1 MIVGI
6 YSGPYYI
13 WGIVQLGAAPWLS
26 RETGGK
32 VLEARNLSGH
42 LEIDP
47 DGNGDEQGDEYCDQP
62 VRMQHLML
70 SL

>member
-47 DGNGDEQGDEYCDQP
+47 DGNGDEQGDEYCNEP
-62 VRMQHLML
+62 VRML